1 MKTIQ
6 LTLLFFVVITSF
18 FSCSIEEP
26 SLDNPINQ
34 TILTKL
40 KNAGYS
46 DKNLRTISKD
56 TFLIE
61 GDIEM
66 TSNQIDSLP
75 TTQAAR
81 ISQYRTPYL
90 VSPTYINGKRRNL
103 TIKVSPD
110 LPAIYT
116 QATDEMIR
124 RFNDVDF
131 ALTFSRVN
139 TGMAAITILR
149 KESLPN
155 DTYASAGYPYS
166 YGASYQYI
174 KVRTK
179 TFGSSTDADAIA
191 CILAHEV
198 GHAIGLRHSD
208 MYERCGTNIV
218 ENVNGASLISN
229 TPTLDPF
236 SFMYSCS
243 SLIDTPFSYF
253 DKVSLRRIYPKNMQ
267 L

>member
-6 LTLLFFVVITSF
+6 LTLLFFVVITSL

-26 SLDNPINQ
+26 SLENPLNQ

-46 DKNLRTISKD
+46 NKNVRTISKD

-66 TSNQIDSLP
+66 TSNQIDSLRS
-75 TTQAAR
+75 TQAAR

-90 VSPTYINGKRRNL
+90 VSPTYLNGKRRNL

-149 KESLPN
+149 KESLPS
-155 DTYASAGYPYS
+155 DTYATSGYPYS

-174 KVRTK
+174 KVRPK
-179 TFGSSTDADAIA
+179 TFGSSTDINAIA
-191 CILAHEV
+191 CVLAHEV

-208 MYERCGTNIV
+208 MYERCGTNIA
-218 ENVNGASLISN
+218 ENVNGASLIRN

-253 DKVSLRRIYPKNMQ
+253 DKVTLRSMYPK
-267 L
+267 LGD

>member
-1 MKTIQ
+1 M
-6 LTLLFFVVITSF
+6 
-18 FSCSIEEP
+18 
-26 SLDNPINQ
+26 
-34 TILTKL
+34 
-40 KNAGYS
+40 
-46 DKNLRTISKD
+46 RTISKD

-66 TSNQIDSLP
+66 TSKQLDSLP
-75 TTQAAR
+75 TTTQAAR

-90 VSPTYINGKRRNL
+90 VSPTYLNGKRRNL

-149 KESLPN
+149 KESLSS
-155 DTYASAGYPYS
+155 DIYATSGYPYS

-179 TFGSSTDADAIA
+179 TFGSCTDTNAIA
-191 CILAHEV
+191 SILAHEV

-208 MYERCGTNIV
+208 MYERCSTNIA
-218 ENVNGASLISN
+218 ENINGASLIRN
-229 TPTLDPF
+229 TPTLDAF

-243 SLIDTPFSYF
+243 SLIDVPFSYF
-253 DKVSLRRIYPKNMQ
+253 DKVTLRSMYPK
-267 L
+267 LGD